1 VNWFDIVL
9 LVIFAGS
16 VFSGLRAG
24 LVRVVIYSIAIVGGL
39 LAGFA
44 FYAVVGGMLLP
55 WIASRPTANIAGF
68 ALILFGVMILGWL
81 LGFIL
86 SRSFEWVGLGWLDHV
101 LGGVAGLVRGA
112 LLVAVVITVAVAFTS
127 NPLPTYLSES
137 AILPYAASTS
147 AALAQLAPKPL
158 REGLEQTIER
168 LRHWMKQSS
177 KAQGA
182 V

>member
-24 LVRVVIYSIAIVGGL
+24 LVRVVIYSIAIIGGL

-44 FYAVVGGMLLP
+44 FYDVVGGMLRP
-55 WIASRPTANIAGF
+55 WIASMPAALIAGF
-68 ALILFGVMILGWL
+68 ALIFWGVMILGWL
-81 LGFIL
+81 LGFVL

-101 LGGVAGLVRGA
+101 LGGVAGVIRGA
-112 LLVAVVITVAVAFTS
+112 LLVAVAITIAVAFTS
-127 NPLPTYLSES
+127 NPPPTYLSES
-137 AILPYAASTS
+137 AVLPYAASTA
-147 AALAQLAPKPL
+147 AALAQVAPKPL
-158 REGLEQTIER
+158 REGFEQTIER
-168 LRHWMKQSS
+168 LRHWMQQSS
-177 KAQGA
+177 KAQKA